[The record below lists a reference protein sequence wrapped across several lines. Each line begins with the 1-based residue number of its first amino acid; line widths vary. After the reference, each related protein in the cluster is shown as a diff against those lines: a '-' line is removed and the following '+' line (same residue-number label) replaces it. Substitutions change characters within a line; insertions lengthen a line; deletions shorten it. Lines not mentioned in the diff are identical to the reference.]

1 MARARSRWIIFWRG
15 ASFAPDDA
23 PRDGLDVPRA
33 FPPVANKLNGDW
45 EFLTHLRDIGR
56 ECAEV
61 WLKTNFARLGRE
73 STVDIRAKY
82 L

>member
-1 MARARSRWIIFWRG
+1 MAS
-15 ASFAPDDA
+15 
-23 PRDGLDVPRA
+23 
-33 FPPVANKLNGDW
+33 KLNGDW